1 MLDFLTTPY
10 LFIGAGAAAVP
21 IIIHLIHRNRAETV
35 FFAAMRFL
43 NQTPAHLLRRQKLKQ
58 ILLLVMRILALAL
71 LGLAFARPLLVGEKG
86 SRVLGQDSQ
95 ALALVI
101 DVSASMAAARHFQNA
116 VASATEIIQR
126 AGEAD
131 QISVIAAGAALEV
144 LTENA
149 PPSQALAALPRVQQQ
164 QSTSN
169 LREAIQFA
177 DNILQQS
184 PLRRRRIYLIS
195 DLQAT
200 NLPLGNLTLNSTA
213 DCLPVAVTPRWQNV
227 AVLEGERVEREG
239 RVSYICR
246 VRNFA
251 DIKQEIEVRLFFGS
265 QGLRSGMTQR
275 ITLAAGEEQTV
286 QFAAAGFGSTA
297 SQPTP
302 TVYFEIAAA
311 VDDLLTDNRFYLA
324 PKTLAK
330 HRLLLAIG
338 DSDAEFFL
346 QHALELPGS
355 GYSVTRA
362 SPNAVEA
369 LISEEF
375 SAIVL
380 AGVTGVSK
388 NAAQKLAAYL
398 QNGGGLFIA
407 LGNKPPNET
416 FNHFL
421 ADLLPGTITGAA
433 SHSREQV
440 ALTEIDFAHPI
451 FTIFRDPANGDP
463 SSIAVTTHY
472 QAQAKTEAIRI
483 AGFEDGT
490 PALLELG
497 VGRGRVLLW
506 TSTID
511 LSSGNLPMRGI
522 FVPLLHQWIGYVRR
536 AEPQKAATYAGQ
548 PILLS
553 DEFALERGITITRPD
568 GSKHE
573 LNIPGQSTFTG
584 TTMAGHY
591 LFEQNGKRVWRA
603 VNLDA
608 RESDPATLP
617 VEDLQA
623 RLSRPNEQTQ
633 LSGVFG
639 ASAPSERD
647 VEKQQKLWRMGLWA
661 VLALL
666 LCEVWLANRTP
677 R

>member
-43 NQTPAHLLRRQKLKQ
+43 NKTPAHLLRRQKLKQ
-58 ILLLVMRILALAL
+58 ILLLAMRILALAL

-101 DVSASMAAARHFQNA
+101 DVSASMAAARHLQNA
-116 VASATEIIQR
+116 IASATEIVQS

-131 QISVIAAGAALEV
+131 QISVITAGAALEV
-144 LTENA
+144 LAENA
-149 PPSQALAALPRVQQQ
+149 APSQALAALPRAQQQ

-177 DNILQQS
+177 DNILHQS

-239 RVSYICR
+239 RVSYLCR

-251 DIKQEIEVRLFFGS
+251 DMKQEIEVRLVSGA
-265 QGLRSGMTQR
+265 QRARPGMTQR
-275 ITLAAGEEQTV
+275 ITLSAGEEQTIL
-286 QFAAAGFGSTA
+286 FTTA
-297 SQPTP
+297 ELGNATAP

-311 VDDLLTDNRFYLA
+311 VDDLPADNRFYLA
-324 PKTLAK
+324 PKTLGK
-330 HRLLLAIG
+330 HRVLLAIG
-338 DSDAEFFL
+338 DSNAEFFL

-355 GYSVTRA
+355 GYSVTRT
-362 SPNAVEA
+362 SPNAIET

-380 AGVTGVSK
+380 AGVTGVSN
-388 NAAQKLAAYL
+388 NAAQKLAAYV

-433 SHSREQV
+433 SRSREQV

-472 QAQAKTEAIRI
+472 QTQTKTEAIRI

-536 AEPQKAATYAGQ
+536 TEPQKAATYVGQ

-553 DEFALERGITITRPD
+553 DEFAPEHGITITRPD

-573 LNIPGQSTFTG
+573 LENAGQSTFAG
-584 TTMAGHY
+584 TTTAGHY

-603 VNLDA
+603 VNLDM
-608 RESDPATLP
+608 RESDPAALP

-623 RLSRPNEQTQ
+623 RLSRPDEETQ

-639 ASAPSERD
+639 ISAPSERD

-666 LCEVWLANRTP
+666 LCEAWLANRTP